1 MKHSVLTALG
11 PEFGSCISMCIICI
25 TPDFGDL
32 FHPLA
37 GTEVL
42 QTCADAGSEVSFI
55 ELFGEN
61 CFDMLML
68 GTA

>member
-1 MKHSVLTALG
+1 
-11 PEFGSCISMCIICI
+11 MCIICI